1 MQRLDGIG
9 IEVGRYR
16 GEIHQSC
23 RKTFIKVLMDSLTKV
38 RDRKSILHI
47 AIECTMSFM
56 ARNEFVRDLDSRFL
70 EIYLSLRTIC
80 HYYRYFIV
88 VLIIKR
94 PDLQAASSLIPR
106 TFRDTVLNYN
116 CLPVHFKTPAIRYNF
131 IENYYY

>member
-1 MQRLDGIG
+1 MYHIRKSSTTKRPKSFRPSLNVSDFYSVNPVERLDGIG

-47 AIECTMSFM
+47 GIECTMSFM
-56 ARNEFVRDLDSRFL
+56 VRDEFMRDLDSRCL
-70 EIYLSLRTIC
+70 EIYLFVRTIH

-88 VLIIKR
+88 
-94 PDLQAASSLIPR
+94 A
-106 TFRDTVLNYN
+106 
-116 CLPVHFKTPAIRYNF
+116 
-131 IENYYY
+131 